1 MSQALLREPDEELEV
16 AERPGE
22 AFGRFYRRWQPR
34 LVAYLRHHGWGR
46 DVEEIAQETLARAYR
61 RIDLARDDRAT
72 WSWLVTVARNAATD
86 LHRQRRLCDVTADG
100 DMVPLGGST
109 EADAVVEEV
118 YGAQCLS
125 QFVEALQDLPERH
138 RNVWLMTVLGQLP
151 PTEIARRL
159 GCSVGAIDQLLHRTR
174 PRLAH
179 RLAGLR
185 QFPSALGALP
195 FAWRLLRFGRRHAA
209 AAPRAGV
216 AAAGLASAAMGLSVL
231 VGAPAAPHA
240 PLWVATQAGL
250 VQSAARS
257 LAVAAR
263 VDRLVPAPG
272 SVPRAG
278 RTPMAVAVLAPP
290 REPAAAS
297 TRTVYLSDHPL
308 SPGEQAHVRLEES
321 TPVGTVGVDQSLG
334 RSPGVAVMCRVS
346 LLFSCR

>member
-86 LHRQRRLCDVTADG
+86 LHRQRRRCDVTADG

-174 PRLAH
+174 PRLAVKLGGI
-179 RLAGLR
+179 RERVPALAPVFVL
-185 QFPSALGALP
+185 
-195 FAWRLLRFGRRHAA
+195 WRLVRFGRRHSG
-209 AAPRAGV
+209 AAPGAGMV
-216 AAAGLASAAMGLSVL
+216 GVGLAAAAMGLSVL
-231 VGAPAAPHA
+231 VQAPNAPTVHQVTL
-240 PLWVATQAGL
+240 PQAGL
-250 VQSAARS
+250 VGHDFWRPPAGPAESRHFTMGVPAPAVAPRALVADPPAARS
-257 LAVAAR
+257 AVLESHSLFVAKHP
-263 VDRLVPAPG
+263 LAPG
-272 SVPRAG
+272 EDV
-278 RTPMAVAVLAPP
+278 
-290 REPAAAS
+290 
-297 TRTVYLSDHPL
+297 
-308 SPGEQAHVRLEES
+308 HVRVGVQ
-321 TPVGTVGVDQSLG
+321 TPVGNFVVDE
-334 RSPGVAVMCRVS
+334 GVARSVGSGLVCNRTNVVQCS
-346 LLFSCR
+346 